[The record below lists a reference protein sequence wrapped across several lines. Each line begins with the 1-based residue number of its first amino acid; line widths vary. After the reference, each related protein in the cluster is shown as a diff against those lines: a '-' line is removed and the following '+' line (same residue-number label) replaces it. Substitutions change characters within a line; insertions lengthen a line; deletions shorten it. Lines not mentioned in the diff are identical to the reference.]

1 MATKK
6 STKSTTSSSNS
17 GRAERPTD
25 KAQATRR
32 ALIGLAA
39 ELFANRGYA
48 QTSIRDVARQA
59 SMTTGAI
66 YGHFRNKA
74 DLLAAAISLRTAT
87 DLEGQ
92 RFVAGEGP
100 VHVSTLR
107 KLNADYAKRRQLR
120 ALIVEAAAAA
130 HTDQETRE
138 QVRDEQI
145 AHLDAWIAGYEAH
158 RDSLGIDPSID
169 IHDAV
174 LHTWAVEV
182 GLGVLEAFGIE
193 PNSKRSWGDLAAR
206 FGRSLYR
213 DLGCSV
219 TRAGRERSCA
229 RSLLRRR
236 LRRAPRPVSSR

>member
-1 MATKK
+1 MPSKSKPTKP
-6 STKSTTSSSNS
+6 TAGSSPRA
-17 GRAERPTD
+17 RAERPTD

-74 DLLAAAISLRTAT
+74 DLLAAAIELRTTT
-87 DLEGQ
+87 DLEARAFATGP
-92 RFVAGEGP
+92 GP
-100 VHVSTLR
+100 VHIESLR
-107 KLNADYAKRRQLR
+107 KIAHDFQKRRQLR
-120 ALIVEAAAAA
+120 ALIVEAAAAS
-130 HTDQETRE
+130 HTDAETRDH
-138 QVRDEQI
+138 VRDEQL
-145 AHLDAWIAGYEAH
+145 AHLDAWIAGYEAN
-158 RDSLGIDPSID
+158 RAELGIDPSVD

-193 PNSKRSWGDLAAR
+193 PRSKRSWGDLAAR
-206 FGRSLYR
+206 FGQSLLLTPAEVGVARIRRRS
-213 DLGCSV
+213 S
-219 TRAGRERSCA
+219 A
-229 RSLLRRR
+229 RSRD
-236 LRRAPRPVSSR
+236 

>member
-1 MATKK
+1 MPSKKQTTKK
-6 STKSTTSSSNS
+6 PGASPV
-17 GRAERPTD
+17 GRTARPTD

-74 DLLAAAISLRTAT
+74 DLLAAAIELRTAT
-87 DLEGQ
+87 DLEAQTFPKGP
-92 RFVAGEGP
+92 GP
-100 VHVSTLR
+100 VHIDSLR
-107 KLNADYAKRRQLR
+107 KVAATYPKRRQLR
-120 ALIVEAAAAA
+120 ALIVEGAAAS
-130 HTDQETRE
+130 HTDAETRDH
-138 QVRDEQI
+138 VRDEQR

-158 RDSLGIDPSID
+158 REQLGIDPSVD

-193 PNSKRSWGDLAAR
+193 PRSKKSWGDLAAR
-206 FGRSLYR
+206 FGQSLLLAPSEVGVAR
-213 DLGCSV
+213 
-219 TRAGRERSCA
+219 TRRRTA
-229 RSLLRRR
+229 RS
-236 LRRAPRPVSSR
+236 

>member
-6 STKSTTSSSNS
+6 PSAKRATTTDAP
-17 GRAERPTD
+17 RVERPTD

-92 RFVAGEGP
+92 RFEVGAGP
-100 VHVSTLR
+100 VHISTLR
-107 KLNADYAKRRQLR
+107 KLNSDYAKRRQLR
-120 ALIVEAAAAA
+120 ALIVEGAAAA
-130 HTDQETRE
+130 HTDHETRD
-138 QVRDEQI
+138 QVRDEQL
-145 AHLDAWIAGYEAH
+145 AHLEGWIAGYESH
-158 RDSLGIDPSID
+158 RDDLGIDPSID
-169 IHDAV
+169 LHDAV

-182 GLGVLEAFGIE
+182 GLGVLEAFGIQ
-193 PNSKRSWGDLAAR
+193 PNSKKSWGDLAAR
-206 FGRSLYR
+206 FGRSL
-213 DLGCSV
+213 
-219 TRAGRERSCA
+219 
-229 RSLLRRR
+229 LLSPSDVDGSSSKPTRRR
-236 LRRAPRPVSSR
+236 

>member
-1 MATKK
+1 MPAKK
-6 STKSTTSSSNS
+6 PTTTARTTKSTASRTTS
-17 GRAERPTD
+17 ERPTD

-74 DLLAAAISLRTAT
+74 DLLAQAVSLRTAT
-87 DLEGQ
+87 DLESQVFAKGP
-92 RFVAGEGP
+92 GP
-100 VHVSTLR
+100 VHIASVR
-107 KLNADYAKRRQLR
+107 KLAVDYPKRRQLR
-120 ALIVEAAAAA
+120 ALIVEGAAAA
-130 HTDQETRE
+130 HTDPETRE
-138 QVRDEQI
+138 HLRDEQL
-145 AHLDAWIAGYEAH
+145 AHLDEWIAGYTAA
-158 RDSLGIDPSID
+158 RDDLGIDPSID

-193 PNSKRSWGDLAAR
+193 PNSKKSWGDLAAR
-206 FGRSLYR
+206 FGRSLLLAPSEVDGTSTKR
-213 DLGCSV
+213 P
-219 TRAGRERSCA
+219 RRS
-229 RSLLRRR
+229 
-236 LRRAPRPVSSR
+236 

>member
-1 MATKK
+1 MADRT
-6 STKSTTSSSNS
+6 
-17 GRAERPTD
+17 ERPTD

-74 DLLAAAISLRTAT
+74 DLLAQAVSLRTVT
-87 DLEGQ
+87 DLETKVFPQGT
-92 RFVAGEGP
+92 GP
-100 VHVSTLR
+100 AHITALR
-107 KLNADYAKRRQLR
+107 KVAATYPQRRQLR
-120 ALIVEAAAAA
+120 ALIVEGAAAA

-138 QVRDEQI
+138 HLRSEQLS
-145 AHLDAWIAGYEAH
+145 HLDEWIAGYTAAREE
-158 RDSLGIDPSID
+158 LGIDPSID

-182 GLGVLEAFGIE
+182 GLGVLEALGIE
-193 PNSKRSWGDLAAR
+193 PNSKKSWGDLAAR
-206 FGRSLYR
+206 FGRSLNLTPAEV
-213 DLGCSV
+213 DGTTTKS
-219 TRAGRERSCA
+219 RS
-229 RSLLRRR
+229 RS
-236 LRRAPRPVSSR
+236 